1 MSAKWIEIPAVRA
14 QAHPLY
20 GVQGWLLAVLWLNT
34 LPVLTS
40 AMSLIVP
47 MMFGGWKAAS
57 ATSLVAMTWAVLSLG
72 LVAMAFLRLRW
83 FPVVLFAYGLLQV
96 PIAVMMGAGV
106 VVWMSRF
113 ATWSSIEL
121 VMAPLYLLQALG
133 PFVTMAYAVRSRTV
147 RVTYRHEVDAE
158 DPAAAPA
165 AFELPQL
172 SATLQDA
179 MGVARERAAL
189 RRVAQELSSG
199 VLDTETWMQVARD
212 HAEASDSERTS
223 AYVHARMAV
232 LCPPV
237 RLQPPRKP
245 TLASGLGA
253 LLVSLA
259 ATGALAAAVMALL
272 FLLPSGVVEG
282 IAAPVLVA
290 LLLSWFGGLFL
301 GARFLQRAV

>member
-96 PIAVMMGAGV
+96 PVAVMMGAGV

-121 VMAPLYLLQALG
+121 VMAPLYLLQVLG

-147 RVTYRHEVDAE
+147 HVTYRHEVHTE

-165 AFELPQL
+165 AFDLPQL

-199 VLDTETWMQVARD
+199 VLDTETWVQVARI
-212 HAEASDSERTS
+212 T
-223 AYVHARMAV
+223 
-232 LCPPV
+232 P
-237 RLQPPRKP
+237 KP
-245 TLASGLGA
+245 ATASGRPPTCMPA
-253 LLVSLA
+253 WRCCVRRCASSRRA
-259 ATGALAAAVMALL
+259 SRRWRPAWVRCWSA
-272 FLLPSGVVEG
+272 
-282 IAAPVLVA
+282 
-290 LLLSWFGGLFL
+290 W
-301 GARFLQRAV
+301 RQRARWRPR